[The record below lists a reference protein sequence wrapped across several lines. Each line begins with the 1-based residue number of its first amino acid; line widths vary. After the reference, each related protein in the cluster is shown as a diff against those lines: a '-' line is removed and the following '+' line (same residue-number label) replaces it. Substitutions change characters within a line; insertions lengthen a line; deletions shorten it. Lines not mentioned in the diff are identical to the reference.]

1 MFEKTFKALSAPVR
15 RDILNLLK
23 KGRMSAGDIAAQFDM
38 TQATVS
44 YHLSILKSAD
54 LIREEKDKN
63 YIYYEINATV
73 FEEMLLYFKSFLGG
87 KDDVETQKNAV

>member
-1 MFEKTFKALSAPVR
+1 MRAAGFRHFFIKGKYNGNQNEKLQKNRSYYHLFRSCC
-15 RDILNLLK
+15 
-23 KGRMSAGDIAAQFDM
+23 SYM

-54 LIREEKDKN
+54 LVREEKDKN

-87 KDDVETQKNAV
+87 NDDVEE

>member
-54 LIREEKDKN
+54 LVRKEKDKN

-87 KDDVETQKNAV
+87 NDDVEE

>member
-54 LIREEKDKN
+54 LVREEKIRIIFITKLMRLCLKKCCC
-63 YIYYEINATV
+63 I
-73 FEEMLLYFKSFLGG
+73 LSLS
-87 KDDVETQKNAV
+87 

>member
-1 MFEKTFKALSAPVR
+1 MNICLRKHLKALSAPVR

-54 LIREEKDKN
+54 LVREEKDKN

-87 KDDVETQKNAV
+87 NNDVEE

>member
-1 MFEKTFKALSAPVR
+1 MVYSLNKITQSNNFLKLS
-15 RDILNLLK
+15 DLLK

-87 KDDVETQKNAV
+87 NDDVEE

>member
-1 MFEKTFKALSAPVR
+1 
-15 RDILNLLK
+15 
-23 KGRMSAGDIAAQFDM
+23 MSAGDIAAQFDM

-54 LIREEKDKN
+54 LVREDKDKN

-87 KDDVETQKNAV
+87 NDDVEE

>member
-1 MFEKTFKALSAPVR
+1 
-15 RDILNLLK
+15 
-23 KGRMSAGDIAAQFDM
+23 MSAGDIAAQFDM

-87 KDDVETQKNAV
+87 NDDVEE

>member
-1 MFEKTFKALSAPVR
+1 
-15 RDILNLLK
+15 
-23 KGRMSAGDIAAQFDM
+23 MSAGDIAAQFDM

-87 KDDVETQKNAV
+87 NNDVEE

>member
-1 MFEKTFKALSAPVR
+1 MFEKTSKALSAPVR

-44 YHLSILKSAD
+44 YHLSILS
-54 LIREEKDKN
+54 LQ
-63 YIYYEINATV
+63 T
-73 FEEMLLYFKSFLGG
+73 
-87 KDDVETQKNAV
+87 

>member
-1 MFEKTFKALSAPVR
+1 MLFRS
-15 RDILNLLK
+15 
-23 KGRMSAGDIAAQFDM
+23 AQFDM

-87 KDDVETQKNAV
+87 NDDVEE

>member
-1 MFEKTFKALSAPVR
+1 
-15 RDILNLLK
+15 
-23 KGRMSAGDIAAQFDM
+23 MSAGDIAAHFDM

-54 LIREEKDKN
+54 LVREEKDKN

-87 KDDVETQKNAV
+87 NNDVEE

>member
-1 MFEKTFKALSAPVR
+1 
-15 RDILNLLK
+15 
-23 KGRMSAGDIAAQFDM
+23 MSAGDIAAQFDM

-54 LIREEKDKN
+54 LVREEKDKN
-63 YIYYEINATV
+63 FIYYEINATV

-87 KDDVETQKNAV
+87 NDDVEE

>member
-1 MFEKTFKALSAPVR
+1 MYKR
-15 RDILNLLK
+15 
-23 KGRMSAGDIAAQFDM
+23 Q
-38 TQATVS
+38 VS

-54 LIREEKDKN
+54 LVREEKDKN

-87 KDDVETQKNAV
+87 NDDVEE

>member
-1 MFEKTFKALSAPVR
+1 MFEKTSKALSAPVR

-54 LIREEKDKN
+54 LVREEKDKN

-87 KDDVETQKNAV
+87 NDDVEE

>member
-1 MFEKTFKALSAPVR
+1 
-15 RDILNLLK
+15 
-23 KGRMSAGDIAAQFDM
+23 MSAGDIAAQFDM

-54 LIREEKDKN
+54 LVREEKDKN

-87 KDDVETQKNAV
+87 NDDVEE

>member
-1 MFEKTFKALSAPVR
+1 
-15 RDILNLLK
+15 
-23 KGRMSAGDIAAQFDM
+23 MSAGDIAAQFDM

-54 LIREEKDKN
+54 LVREEKDKN

-87 KDDVETQKNAV
+87 KDDVEE

>member
-1 MFEKTFKALSAPVR
+1 
-15 RDILNLLK
+15 
-23 KGRMSAGDIAAQFDM
+23 MSAGDIAAQFDM

-63 YIYYEINATV
+63 YIYYEINETV

-87 KDDVETQKNAV
+87 KDDVEE

>member
-1 MFEKTFKALSAPVR
+1 
-15 RDILNLLK
+15 
-23 KGRMSAGDIAAQFDM
+23 MSAGDIAAQFDM

-87 KDDVETQKNAV
+87 IDDVEE

>member
-1 MFEKTFKALSAPVR
+1 
-15 RDILNLLK
+15 
-23 KGRMSAGDIAAQFDM
+23 MSAGDIAAQFDM

-87 KDDVETQKNAV
+87 KDDVEE